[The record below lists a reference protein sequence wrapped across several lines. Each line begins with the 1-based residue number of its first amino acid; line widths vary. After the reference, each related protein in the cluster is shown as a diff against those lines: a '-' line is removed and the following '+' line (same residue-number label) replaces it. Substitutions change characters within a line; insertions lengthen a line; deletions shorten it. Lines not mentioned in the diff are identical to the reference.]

1 MHGSATKK
9 ARVKAAARVEKAF
22 IEGKIAKLLKE
33 CDVTDQHPMDG
44 LLEVVRHAGA
54 MFRLLAGMVGELDV
68 LPGHSIVGVNEDG
81 SPAVKSIGFTGFNH
95 LGEEVPG
102 VLVQMY
108 GLWADRY
115 ARACK
120 LALDAG
126 IDERMVRNAEMT
138 SSLFFD
144 AISGAIRDAG
154 LSPEQ
159 TLAMRRSLAERLR
172 SMAAPG
178 MLPT

>member
-1 MHGSATKK
+1 VK
-9 ARVKAAARVEKAF
+9 ARIFVE
-22 IEGKIAKLLKE
+22 GRIAQLLRE
-33 CDVTDQHPMDG
+33 CEVENQHPMDG

-68 LPGHSIVGVNEDG
+68 LPGTSIIGVNEDG
-81 SPAVKSIGFTGFNH
+81 SPAVKNIGFTGYNH
-95 LGEEVPG
+95 LGEEVPAI
-102 VLVQMY
+102 LVQMY

-138 SSLFFD
+138 SMIFFD
-144 AISGAIRDAG
+144 AITAAIRDAQ
-154 LSPEQ
+154 LTPEQ
-159 TLAMRRSLAERLR
+159 TTVMRRSLAERLR
-172 SMAAPG
+172 TVSAPG
-178 MLPT
+178 MLPE